1 MEAIVSIEILLP
13 FTLTNT
19 QFGNIAYY
27 NKYSVNNTVQ
37 FPEEYSKLVT
47 YNLPLG
53 VVGFSHYLPG
63 CDSKSIYE
71 HGRSFL

>member
-19 QFGNIAYY
+19 QFVNIAYY

-53 VVGFSHYLPG
+53 VVGFSHYSPG
-63 CDSKSIYE
+63 CDS
-71 HGRSFL
+71 